1 MSIEQTV
8 KCEIYSL
15 QFNLKGGGRGCKID
29 PLQLLWLIMLKLPC
43 FDIQNELN
51 RGGELEYKITMN

>member
-1 MSIEQTV
+1 MCIEQ
-8 KCEIYSL
+8 CEIYSL
-15 QFNLKGGGRGCKID
+15 QFNLKGGGAGRRGCKID

-43 FDIQNELN
+43 FDIQNEFN